1 MNNKTALSSAICL
14 ALLSQSNISNA
25 QVLEEILVTAQKR
38 EQNLQDVPLSV
49 NAVAGDFL
57 EAISIDKIDDL
68 QDYVPNLTITETGI
82 STQMFVRGIGSGNN
96 QGFEQSVVQYVDGV
110 SHARQQLSR
119 APFFDMERIE
129 VLRGPQ
135 NIIFGKNAVA
145 GALNMITAKPTEET
159 ERSISIEAGEHGILE
174 IQAIASGPL
183 SDKLNGR
190 IAIRSYEEDGY
201 FRNSNT
207 GSEEPERED
216 LTIRGTLDYTVDD
229 STNVMIK
236 FERNEF
242 ETKGRQIDIIGDT
255 LFGPTLGALGLPQ
268 AIPEANLDY
277 VRPANDGD
285 SSDNEMD
292 NLTLTFDKQLSNG
305 LSFTSITSYMSYE
318 YLDLC
323 DCDFIGATIFD
334 VLLDEEYDQFSQEFR
349 IASDEGN
356 DFSWQAGLYYQN
368 SDMQLIDAIIVPR
381 NSILAILNTNLLG
394 TTATRTFNQESDLF
408 SAFFQGT
415 WQLDDNWSATLGA
428 RWSTEDKDADR
439 VLNIIDNATQSIT
452 SNPIAPLVYLGGFA
466 IQNEQAPGGHNL
478 SDDRSE
484 SSFSP
489 SVTIQYKADDDTM
502 YYASIMRGFKAGGFD
517 ARANNTRSFEFE
529 EEEPTSFELGMKTT
543 YADGRGDLNLAIYY
557 TDYEDLQVSQFDGVL
572 GFNVGNARKTIVQ
585 GLELD
590 GRFAATEALTIGYA
604 FAYLDHEYDDFEN
617 GNCYAFQPDPEGDGI
632 CSYTGLTGQ
641 YAPEIQANLRADYDI
656 PLDSGL
662 NLRLTANVNFV
673 DEQNVHQNLDPIWE
687 IDSTTK
693 VDVGATLSGE
703 RWSLALLGR
712 NVTDEEVIT
721 YAGNTPLSET
731 FGSNTVYGF
740 IAPPA
745 TWTLRATYKF

>member
-1 MNNKTALSSAICL
+1 MNNKTAISSAICV
-14 ALLSQSNISNA
+14 ALLSQSNVANSQI
-25 QVLEEILVTAQKR
+25 LEEILVTAQKR

-49 NAVAGDFL
+49 NAVSGDFL
-57 EAISIDKIDDL
+57 ESASIDKIDDL
-68 QDYVPNLTITETGI
+68 QDYVPNLSITETGI
-82 STQMFVRGIGSGNN
+82 STQMFIRGIGSGNN

-145 GALNMITAKPTEET
+145 GALNMITAKPTENT

-174 IQAIASGPL
+174 VQGVVSGAL
-183 SDKLNGR
+183 SENVNGR
-190 IAIRSYEEDGY
+190 LAIRAYQEDGY
-201 FRNSNT
+201 FTNSFTN
-207 GSEEPERED
+207 SDEPERDD
-216 LTIRGTLDYTVDD
+216 LTIRGTLDFKINDT
-229 STNVMIK
+229 TNALLK
-236 FERNEF
+236 YERNEF

-255 LFGPTLGALGLPQ
+255 VFGPTLAALGLPQ

-277 VRPANDGD
+277 VRSANDGD

-292 NLTLTFDKQLSNG
+292 NFTLAFDKQLDNG
-305 LSFTSITSYMSYE
+305 LSFTSTTSFLSYE

-323 DCDFIGATIFD
+323 DCDFIGAPIFD

-349 IASDEGN
+349 IASDESN
-356 DFSWQAGLYYQN
+356 DFSWQAGLFYQN
-368 SDMQLIDAIIVPR
+368 SDVKLVDAIIVPT

-408 SAFFQGT
+408 SAFFQGK
-415 WQLDDNWSATLGA
+415 WRLDDNWSATLGA
-428 RWSTEDKDADR
+428 RWSTEDKEADR
-439 VLNIIDNATQSIT
+439 VLNIIDNATQAIT
-452 SNPIAPLVYLGGFA
+452 ANPIAPLVYLGGFA

-478 SDDRSE
+478 AGDRSE

-489 SVTIQYKADDDTM
+489 SLTVQYDVDDDTM
-502 YYASIMRGFKAGGFD
+502 YYASLMQGFKAGGFD
-517 ARANNTRSFEFE
+517 ARANNTGSFEFE
-529 EEEPTSFELGMKTT
+529 EEEPTSFEVGMKTT
-543 YADGRGDLNLAIYY
+543 YAEGRGDVNVAIYY

-572 GFNVGNARKTIVQ
+572 GFNVGNARKTVVQ

-590 GRFAATEALTIGYA
+590 GRFAATEALTLGYA

-617 GNCYAFQPDPEGDGI
+617 GNCFAFQPDPEGDGL

-641 YAPEIQANLRADYDI
+641 YAPDLQANLRADYDI
-656 PLDSGL
+656 PLNNGL
-662 NLRLTANVNFV
+662 NLRLSANLNYAG
-673 DEQNVHQNLDPIWE
+673 EQNVHQNLDPIWE
-687 IDSTTK
+687 IDAYTK
-693 VDVGATLSGE
+693 VDLGATISGE
-703 RWSLALLGR
+703 NWTLSLLGR
-712 NVTDEEVIT
+712 NVTDEEIIT

-740 IAPPA
+740 ISPPS
-745 TWTLRATYKF
+745 TWTLRARYKF